1 MAGGQKN
8 VTINTQERAVSV
20 DINRLQSFMNASQA
34 EAMRYLMDASLGSDD
49 LGAGGVITEY
59 STLNTPL
66 QAEILNGIQVQPQI
80 GSLNIIIAPG
90 VVQAIAPDGSETPVG
105 SPALGDSSYYKY
117 IRDVGVQTLG
127 ALAMTPNSSG
137 QIRIDVIEC
146 QVASLVSETDNRDV
160 FNPSTGLFAASTVTK
175 ATQDG
180 LSYRVRAGT
189 PGSGFP
195 GSVNGWL
202 PLAVASVPTGTT
214 TNDTITFWDVRPL
227 VSARIIPPFNTYLST
242 ISRQHVTGR
251 VDSTTTAGKSLLMA
265 AMDVPGIFPSSTRL
279 GGASGRGT
287 PGSDI
292 GGTQVDLQDTANVS
306 GTFSTGA
313 PCYLYLLEPFGL
325 PRWARYTDAVSGS
338 RLPRSP
344 RGILV
349 LSATKPTYSGIPSA
363 PIALPSSTGLAGTAS
378 SGVCVVAGFAVSGS
392 GGMGNIIMDGR
403 VQWPSTPWPSAA
415 GATGAITGTTGVIWS
430 LAENTTHPPNA
441 RGLHIGIGANLN
453 ISGSPP
459 ALLFNPQIQLQDA
472 SNHVFWESGY
482 SSASTL
488 SAMAFTLY
496 DTPTS
501 TGGIV
506 SFSARLRIPLISDFP
521 SPSGGPYQLV
531 LNWNATGSGFAG
543 VGSPALLWVEGYE
556 LN

>member
-59 STLNTPL
+59 SPLNTPL

-227 VSARIIPPFNTYLST
+227 VADRVYQPFGLSRNLPRVKMLGGTDATGTYVGHNGLYGEVYEATSCDGSTNPPTP
-242 ISRQHVTGR
+242 SRH
-251 VDSTTTAGKSLLMA
+251 
-265 AMDVPGIFPSSTRL
+265 RL
-279 GGASGRGT
+279 GGRLARGT
-287 PGSDI
+287 PGSD
-292 GGTQVDLQDTANVS
+292 
-306 GTFSTGA
+306 
-313 PCYLYLLEPFGL
+313 
-325 PRWARYTDAVSGS
+325 
-338 RLPRSP
+338 
-344 RGILV
+344 
-349 LSATKPTYSGIPSA
+349 SA
-363 PIALPSSTGLAGTAS
+363 L
-378 SGVCVVAGFAVSGS
+378 
-392 GGMGNIIMDGR
+392 
-403 VQWPSTPWPSAA
+403 
-415 GATGAITGTTGVIWS
+415 
-430 LAENTTHPPNA
+430 
-441 RGLHIGIGANLN
+441 
-453 ISGSPP
+453 
-459 ALLFNPQIQLQDA
+459 
-472 SNHVFWESGY
+472 
-482 SSASTL
+482 
-488 SAMAFTLY
+488 
-496 DTPTS
+496 
-501 TGGIV
+501 
-506 SFSARLRIPLISDFP
+506 
-521 SPSGGPYQLV
+521 
-531 LNWNATGSGFAG
+531 
-543 VGSPALLWVEGYE
+543 SPATLAVDVNDAANQDG
-556 LN
+556 